1 MTTTQKVQLDRPGG
15 LVALIGPGYR
25 AKCDHGTCYEAAQ
38 LGDPTH
44 PDTCECPIDKGYLHI
59 MIGSEAD
66 GGGIYLDGAV
76 NATVSVDA
84 ADEFI
89 AALNARVRH
98 IRNIGAAKITPAPER
113 GPRT

>member
-1 MTTTQKVQLDRPGG
+1 MTATQTVQLGD

-25 AKCDHGTCYEAAQ
+25 AQCDHGTCYEAAQ

-59 MIGSEAD
+59 MIGSGAD
-66 GGGIYLDGAV
+66 NGGIYLDGAV

-98 IRNIGAAKITPAPER
+98 IRNMDAARITPRLDR
-113 GPRT
+113 GLRS